1 MHALVVNGTVETYPY
16 SIGQLRKD
24 NPQTSFPKN
33 PSDDLLASFGV
44 YPVVR
49 TERPDYS
56 PITHDLRE
64 VSPERVDG
72 VWTQVWIVEAAAPDE
87 VLRRRAEQHEQIR
100 VQRANAFRDEADPL
114 FLKAQ
119 RDEADLTAWKAKV
132 QEIRDRL
139 PYPEEQE

>member
-33 PSDDLLASFGV
+33 PSDDLLASFNV
-44 YPVVR
+44 LPVAR

-64 VSPERVDG
+64 GSPELVDG

-87 VLRRRAEQHEQIR
+87 VLRRRAERHEQIR

-119 RDEADLTAWKAKV
+119 RDEADLTEWKAKV

-139 PYPEEQE
+139 PYPEE

>member
-44 YPVVR
+44 YPVER
-49 TERPDYS
+49 AERPDYS

-64 VSPERVDG
+64 GAPEMVGG

-119 RDEADLTAWKAKV
+119 REEADLTAWKAKV

-139 PYPEEQE
+139 PYPEE

>member
-1 MHALVVNGTVETYPY
+1 MHALVVNGTVEKYPY

-44 YPVVR
+44 CPVAR
-49 TERPDYS
+49 TEHPDYS

-64 VSPERVDG
+64 GSPELVNG

-119 RDEADLTAWKAKV
+119 RDEADLTEWKAKV

-139 PYPEEQE
+139 PYPEE

>member
-1 MHALVVNGTVETYPY
+1 MHALVVNGTVEKYPY

-24 NPQTSFPKN
+24 NPQTSFPKA
-33 PSDDLLASFGV
+33 PGDELLAAFNV
-44 YPVVR
+44 YPVTR

-64 VSPERVDG
+64 GSPERVNG

-119 RDEADLTAWKAKV
+119 RDEADLTEWKAKV

-139 PYPEEQE
+139 PYPEE

>member
-44 YPVVR
+44 YPVAS

-64 VSPERVDG
+64 GSPELVDG
-72 VWTQVWIVEAAAPDE
+72 VWTQVWVVEAAAPDE

-119 RDEADLTAWKAKV
+119 REEADLTAWKAKV

-139 PYPEEQE
+139 PYPEE

>member
-44 YPVVR
+44 YPVTR
-49 TERPDYS
+49 AERPDYS

-64 VSPERVDG
+64 GSPELVDG

-119 RDEADLTAWKAKV
+119 REEADLTAWKAKV

-139 PYPEEQE
+139 PYPEE